1 MSLMSVYIV
10 HTHTSQISTLNLQ
23 FSIFTAFTSE
33 IPFLLTAIDK
43 EVVRFAFSNAKTW
56 AIFRDSPFTSSLF
69 LFFEIPVCLEV
80 FKLAYSSSRKY
91 MNIYDYLIYF
101 MYTRN
106 VLCVMTIVPIEYE
119 INQISLLLIRL
130 ISRQSTNHIDYQIKS
145 NNQ

>member
-10 HTHTSQISTLNLQ
+10 HTHISQISTLNLQ
-23 FSIFTAFTSE
+23 FSIFAVFISE
-33 IPFLLTAIDK
+33 IPFLLTTIDK

-56 AIFRDSPFTSSLF
+56 AIFRDSPFASSLF
-69 LFFEIPVCLEV
+69 SFFEIPMCLE
-80 FKLAYSSSRKY
+80 LRYSGSRKY
-91 MNIYDYLIYF
+91 MNIYDYFIYF

-106 VLCVMTIVPIEYE
+106 VLCVMTSILIEYE

-130 ISRQSTNHIDYQIKS
+130 ISRQSTNHIHYQIKS